1 MFSVLWVR
9 STLADL
15 AKIRGETTASEYEQ
29 IREAIQEIER
39 RLRADPDEEGESRT
53 GGQRIS
59 FVPPLGFTFALSEAE
74 RCVLITH
81 VWSFAKRP
89 DA

>member
-15 AKIRGETTASEYEQ
+15 AQIRTETTAFEYQ
-29 IREAIQEIER
+29 PIRETIQEIER
-39 RLRADPDEEGESRT
+39 RLRASPEEEGESRAA
-53 GGQRIS
+53 GQRIS
-59 FVPPLGFTFALSEAE
+59 FVPPLGFTFAGLAEE

-81 VWSFAKRP
+81 LWSFAKRP
-89 DA
+89 ST